1 MMLEF
6 FTFSLFNNLLI
17 SFLIFKDLELL
28 SETIIGLFIYLFG
41 ALGQTRT
48 GTPKRARILSP
59 LCLPI
64 SPRGHISL
72 SKSFILLYYNLYFIK
87 YIYSVKKILIYNS
100 GGGLGDSIQIIP
112 LILSLKNH
120 YRRSDIFYLGAHP
133 NHFEGKLKEYNIKI
147 QTFNLSLN
155 YFGFRW
161 WHYFFVKKNFN
172 KKNEVKFDLIIDLQ
186 SKFRNTLILKRIPH
200 NHFYST
206 TFGNLFSTKKVKYKT
221 KDHLKNLN
229 IFLEDKIKVVNFNC
243 SRLPKNLINEAK
255 KLLPKSNY
263 IGFSITQ
270 GNEYRKKSWSIYK
283 FISLANKSLIKKKTP
298 VFFIEKNQE
307 HIIEKIKNQ
316 VPGALFPETKS
327 ELSCPALVTALSSR
341 LDQAISI
348 DNGIMHMISL
358 ADIPMVVLFGPTNS
372 EKFAPKNNYTK
383 ILDSKKIYSTQDID
397 SITVDEVYNLI

>member
-1 MMLEF
+1 M
-6 FTFSLFNNLLI
+6 
-17 SFLIFKDLELL
+17 
-28 SETIIGLFIYLFG
+28 
-41 ALGQTRT
+41 
-48 GTPKRARILSP
+48 
-59 LCLPI
+59 
-64 SPRGHISL
+64 
-72 SKSFILLYYNLYFIK
+72 
-87 YIYSVKKILIYNS
+87 
-100 GGGLGDSIQIIP
+100 
-112 LILSLKNH
+112 
-120 YRRSDIFYLGAHP
+120 
-133 NHFEGKLKEYNIKI
+133 
-147 QTFNLSLN
+147 
-155 YFGFRW
+155 
-161 WHYFFVKKNFN
+161 
-172 KKNEVKFDLIIDLQ
+172 
-186 SKFRNTLILKRIPH
+186 
-200 NHFYST
+200 
-206 TFGNLFSTKKVKYKT
+206 
-221 KDHLKNLN
+221 
-229 IFLEDKIKVVNFNC
+229 EDKIKVVNFNC
-243 SRLPKNLINEAK
+243 NKLPKNLINEAK